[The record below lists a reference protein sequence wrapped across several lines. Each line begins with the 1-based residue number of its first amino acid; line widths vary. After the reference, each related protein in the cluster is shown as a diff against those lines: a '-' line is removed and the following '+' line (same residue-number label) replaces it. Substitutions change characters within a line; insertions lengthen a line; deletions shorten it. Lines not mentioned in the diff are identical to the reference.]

1 MKDKIV
7 YICQSCGNQST
18 KWLGRCNECGTWG
31 SFVEEVIKSPSSKIK
46 GTTIKKADTVKLG
59 SINSEKEYRLKSGI
73 PELDRVLGGGIIPG
87 SLVLVGGDP
96 GIGKSTL
103 MLQMCG
109 GLKSY
114 NPLYVTGEES
124 LEQIRYRSQRLDNMS
139 DDLLLL
145 AETNIEQIN
154 YVIKSENCN
163 VAVVD
168 SIQAVYSDRID
179 SAPGSVVQVRECASL
194 LMQTA
199 KQTGKSIFIIG
210 HVTKEGII
218 AGPKLL
224 EHMVDTVLQFE
235 GEKNYTYRILRAAK
249 NRFGSTNEI
258 GIFDMDNSGLKEVKN
273 PSEIFLAHRNNEASG
288 IAIVAALEGTR
299 PLLLEV
305 QALVTPSYYG
315 MPQRTVNGYDLRRIQ
330 MLLAVLEKRL
340 GLRFSQHDV
349 FVNVAGGLYLEDT
362 SADLGISAAL
372 VSSLRDKPIDTKTVF
387 IGEIGLT
394 GEVRSVPALE
404 QRINEAQKLG
414 FNKIILPNIGSK
426 KNLNLKDINMVQ
438 VERLSL
444 AINEFIEEKM

>member
-7 YICQSCGNQST
+7 YICQSCGTQSM

-31 SFVEEVIKSPSSKIK
+31 SFVEEVIKSSSKSK
-46 GTTIKKADTVKLG
+46 GHTLKKADIVKLG
-59 SINSEKEYRLKSGI
+59 SISNEKEYRLKSGI

-109 GLKSY
+109 GLKNN

-124 LEQIRYRSQRLDNMS
+124 LEQIRYRSQRLENIS

-235 GEKNYTYRILRAAK
+235 GEKNYSYRILRAAK

-258 GIFDMDNSGLKEVKN
+258 GIFEMIQSGLKEVKN
-273 PSEIFLAHRNNEASG
+273 PSEIFLAHRNNESSG

-315 MPQRTVNGYDLRRIQ
+315 MPQRTVNGYDLRRVQ

-362 SADLGISAAL
+362 SADLGIAAAL
-372 VSSLRDKPIDTKTVF
+372 VSSLRDKPVDAKTVH

-394 GEVRSVPALE
+394 GEVRSVSALE

-414 FNKIILPNIGSK
+414 FNKIIIPNIGSK
-426 KNLNLKDINMVQ
+426 KNLNLKDIKLLQ

-444 AINEFIEEKM
+444 ALNEFIGD

>member
-1 MKDKIV
+1 
-7 YICQSCGNQST
+7 
-18 KWLGRCNECGTWG
+18 
-31 SFVEEVIKSPSSKIK
+31 
-46 GTTIKKADTVKLG
+46 
-59 SINSEKEYRLKSGI
+59 
-73 PELDRVLGGGIIPG
+73 
-87 SLVLVGGDP
+87 
-96 GIGKSTL
+96 
-103 MLQMCG
+103 
-109 GLKSY
+109 
-114 NPLYVTGEES
+114 
-124 LEQIRYRSQRLDNMS
+124 
-139 DDLLLL
+139 
-145 AETNIEQIN
+145 
-154 YVIKSENCN
+154 
-163 VAVVD
+163 
-168 SIQAVYSDRID
+168 
-179 SAPGSVVQVRECASL
+179 
-194 LMQTA
+194 
-199 KQTGKSIFIIG
+199 
-210 HVTKEGII
+210 
-218 AGPKLL
+218 
-224 EHMVDTVLQFE
+224 
-235 GEKNYTYRILRAAK
+235 
-249 NRFGSTNEI
+249 
-258 GIFDMDNSGLKEVKN
+258 LKEVKN

>member
-1 MKDKIV
+1 
-7 YICQSCGNQST
+7 
-18 KWLGRCNECGTWG
+18 
-31 SFVEEVIKSPSSKIK
+31 
-46 GTTIKKADTVKLG
+46 
-59 SINSEKEYRLKSGI
+59 
-73 PELDRVLGGGIIPG
+73 
-87 SLVLVGGDP
+87 
-96 GIGKSTL
+96 
-103 MLQMCG
+103 
-109 GLKSY
+109 
-114 NPLYVTGEES
+114 
-124 LEQIRYRSQRLDNMS
+124 MS

-258 GIFDMDNSGLKEVKN
+258 GIFEMDNSGLKEVKN